1 MGSFPVGYRHPV
13 VDDYRIGVANPQ
25 VCKAGTRPA
34 VGIVSAYV
42 QTDHN

>member
-1 MGSFPVGYRHPV
+1 MGSFPDGYRHPV

-25 VCKAGTRPA
+25 VCKAGTRQDA
-34 VGIVSAYV
+34 GIVSACV

>member
-25 VCKAGTRPA
+25 VCTARTHPV
-34 VGIVSAYV
+34 VGIVSACV